1 MILFDGKYY
10 QKSLKNYW
18 WISPNETKTLRWT
31 FGFPN
36 TKATTISLMY
46 EDTIFATYSYDPEKD
61 KLLEK
66 EENELT
72 GVDIKIT
79 WLIPNP
85 KGKDSF
91 WESVRLLYTI
101 DPSVLHSSIDSL
113 SISDE
118 NDSDASS
125 LLQWYSKISTWLM
138 DFIWKSEAPRKLNWI
153 LVPDQ
158 EILVTWNF
166 SLPNKAACVEIW
178 YKNIIFDKFCYPH
191 PTEWQKFL
199 VSNWVLESIVDDDFG
214 ILKTAKLQNFWNQV
228 CLTYGGQKFYCKNM
242 PYSKLSTKR
251 LNQNKLYKEYF
262 DVFEEYLKSNWRVM
276 YYNSEIKIILTC

>member
-1 MILFDGKYY
+1 
-10 QKSLKNYW
+10 
-18 WISPNETKTLRWT
+18 
-31 FGFPN
+31 
-36 TKATTISLMY
+36 MY

-85 KGKDSF
+85 KGKDSL

-113 SISDE
+113 STNDE
-118 NDSDASS
+118 NESDPS
-125 LLQWYSKISTWLM
+125 LLSQWYSKNINLANGFYLKIWST
-138 DFIWKSEAPRKLNWI
+138 KKKLAWI
-153 LVPDQ
+153 LVPNQ
-158 EILVTWNF
+158 ETLLTWNF
-166 SLPNKAACVEIW
+166 SLPNKATCIELW

-199 VSNWVLESIVDDDFG
+199 VSNWVLESIIVDDFG
-214 ILKTAKLQNFWNQV
+214 ILKQRNYRISEIRFVWHMADRNFIV
-228 CLTYGGQKFYCKNM
+228 NM
-242 PYSKLSTKR
+242 PYSKLSTRDWIKTNLQR
-251 LNQNKLYKEYF
+251 VF
-262 DVFEEYLKSNWRVM
+262 WCFEEYLKSNWEWCITIVR
-276 YYNSEIKIILTC
+276 